1 MIVLALT
8 GSIGM
13 GKSTTAAMFRDLGVP
28 VHDADATVH
37 ALYAG
42 KAVPAITELFPEA
55 VKNGVVDRAA
65 LGAVVL
71 RDAEA
76 MKRLEAVIHP
86 MVWAEEQAFL
96 SSARKR
102 GDAMVVL
109 DIPLLFETGGEKRV
123 DGIVVVT
130 CEPDEQR
137 RRVLARPGMSEQK
150 FEAILARQI
159 PDSLKRQKADF
170 LVVTDGGLDEA
181 RRQVADIVERVR
193 SGNWQKP
200 R

>member
-42 KAVPAITELFPEA
+42 KAVPAIAELFPEA

-123 DGIVVVT
+123 DGTVVVT